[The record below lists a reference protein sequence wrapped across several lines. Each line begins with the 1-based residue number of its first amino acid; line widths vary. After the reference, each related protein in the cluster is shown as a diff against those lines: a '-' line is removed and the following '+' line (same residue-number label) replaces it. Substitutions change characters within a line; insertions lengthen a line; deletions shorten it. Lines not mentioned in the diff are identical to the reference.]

1 MKMKLLIPIMLFWS
15 GILQAQVML
24 DLAQSRELALQN
36 SKELGI
42 SESQREKAAF
52 DVLAYKANYLPEL
65 SVVGMGLYHQ
75 KKYEYKIKGGYLP
88 TYKPDAGGNM
98 IPDVMVNPETGQPV
112 TGADGTPLFN
122 TYAFLPDIG
131 LHLSLRGV
139 YAAGVQLE
147 QPVYM
152 GGKVRTAYLMARV
165 GEDLAGENVRYNRSE
180 IILETDKAYWQLLR
194 VREQVAAA
202 LKYRETVQFLL
213 KDLQNAQAVGM
224 STVNDVLKAQVRYN
238 EADLMVQKARNG
250 EALARM
256 NLCRILGL
264 GLQTEVQITDSL
276 SDVVDPQLWKW
287 DSSVMQRPEY
297 SMLKYEVDLKERQMK
312 LTRADY
318 LPQIGI
324 TAGYGYAGGLKLN
337 GQEERGASFTAM
349 AAVRIPVFNWGEGRN
364 KFRSARIEQEISQMN
379 LEKSADLMRL
389 EVASTRFNVQDAVK
403 RVVMARNALAQA
415 CENLKVSSGQYQVGM
430 ESLTSLLEAQAQ
442 WQQAWSQWID
452 AKALLR
458 QSESEY
464 LKAIGRLE

>member
-1 MKMKLLIPIMLFWS
+1 MKMKLLIPVLLFWS

-36 SKELGI
+36 SKELSI

-52 DVLAYKANYLPEL
+52 DVLAYKANYLPKL
-65 SVVGMGLYHQ
+65 SVVGLGLYHQ

-152 GGKVRTAYLMARV
+152 GGKVRTAYLMSKM
-165 GEDLAGENVRYNRSE
+165 GEELAGENVRYNRSE

-202 LKYRETVQFLL
+202 LKYRETVMVLL
-213 KDLQNAQAVGM
+213 KDLQNAQTVGM
-224 STVNDVLKAQVRYN
+224 STMNDVLKAQVRYN

-250 EALARM
+250 ETLARM

-276 SDVVDPQLWKW
+276 SDVVDLQLWKW

-297 SMLKYEVDLKERQMK
+297 TMLKYDVDLKERQMQ
-312 LTRADY
+312 LTRSDY

-324 TAGYGYAGGLKLN
+324 SAGYGYAGGIKLN
-337 GQEERGASFTAM
+337 GQDERGASFTAM

-379 LEKSADLMRL
+379 LEKSANLMRL
-389 EVASTRFNVQDAVK
+389 EVASTRFNVQDAVT

-415 CENLKVSSGQYQVGM
+415 RENLKVSSDQYQVGM